1 MVKFVPTNPDNL
13 RTDGWASIDQIC
25 LIDKNQNLN
34 KRMLSA
40 RLLVFISG
48 YYLAL
53 SDLRQS
59 PSDEGDSTSDCC
71 CLVMAPSYFP
81 NYRVTASLV
90 WPNILLDRSPSHQ
103 TDRLA
108 DWHQYFQEQMFFFCL
123 RMSTIYLIWQLI
135 DICMNLFMISL
146 SLSLSLSM
154 FQWNSP
160 RVWVTPTVGQ
170 QKFLGQLYLVVK

>member
-1 MVKFVPTNPDNL
+1 MGEFQKIRFV
-13 RTDGWASIDQIC
+13 W
-25 LIDKNQNLN
+25 LIDENQNLN
-34 KRMLSA
+34 KRMLSV

-59 PSDEGDSTSDCC
+59 PSDGGDSTSDCC

-123 RMSTIYLIWQLI
+123 RMSTIYLIRQLI

-146 SLSLSLSM
+146 FLSLCS
-154 FQWNSP
+154 NE
-160 RVWVTPTVGQ
+160 TVPESEWHR
-170 QKFLGQLYLVVK
+170 QLANRSFWANFISS